1 MGCRGRFIDERLC
14 KRYRVR
20 QFGKDIAMTTFIP
33 KNLPL
38 TQTIETIKVLR
49 KTIQANRALAKL
61 NGVAKIIPNQNILIN
76 SLVLQEAKDSSEIEN
91 IITTHDELFRA
102 GLDIT
107 SVTNE
112 TKEVQHY
119 RQALLKGFALVQENG
134 LLLKRDIVAMQQ
146 ELEQNDA
153 GVRRQ
158 SGTVLRNVATGE
170 VIFEP
175 PQEYAVIQELLTN
188 LEYYINEPNDIDP
201 LINMAIIHYQFETIH
216 PFYDGNGRTG
226 RIINIL
232 YLIFK
237 ELLDIPI
244 LYLSSYIIQHKA
256 DYYRLLQEVRT
267 ENNWEEWILYML
279 DGVEQ
284 TSLET
289 IKLVDGI
296 HRLMDESKE
305 KIKSE
310 LPKIYSKDL
319 VEILFMHPYTKI
331 DFLVSGLGITR
342 KTASKYLNALEQIG
356 LIENIQI
363 KNSKFFINKELFDML
378 KKGI

>member
-1 MGCRGRFIDERLC
+1 MKTKF
-14 KRYRVR
+14 
-20 QFGKDIAMTTFIP
+20 
-33 KNLPL
+33 LPL
-38 TQTIETIKVLR
+38 PTNIETP
-49 KTIQANRALAKL
+49 TILKKAIFANRALAKL

-91 IITTHDELFRA
+91 IITSHDELFRA
-102 GLDIT
+102 ELDIA

-119 RQALLKGFALVQENG
+119 REALLKGYALVKEHG
-134 LLLKRDIVAMQQ
+134 LLLKRDIVAIQK

-153 GVRRQ
+153 GVRKQ
-158 SGTVLRNVATGE
+158 SGTVLRNMATGK
-170 VIFEP
+170 VVFEP
-175 PQEYAVIQELLTN
+175 PQEYEVIQELLTN
-188 LEYYINEPNDIDP
+188 LEQYINEPNEIDP
-201 LINMAIIHYQFETIH
+201 LVNMAIIHYQFESIH

-232 YLIFK
+232 YLILK

-244 LYLSSYIIQHKA
+244 LYLSSYIIRHKA

-267 ENNWEEWILYML
+267 QENWEEWILYML

-284 TSLET
+284 TSLAT
-289 IKLVDGI
+289 IELVNGI
-296 HRLMDESKE
+296 HELMNETKV
-305 KIKSE
+305 KIKSK

-331 DFLVSGLGITR
+331 DFLVEGLGVYR
-342 KTASKYLNALEQIG
+342 DTAARYLKKLEALGIVE
-356 LIENIQI
+356 EVKI
-363 KNSKFFINKELFDML
+363 KNSKYFVNVKLFERLQEGLMM
-378 KKGI
+378 

>member
-1 MGCRGRFIDERLC
+1 MSPFNLT
-14 KRYRVR
+14 K
-20 QFGKDIAMTTFIP
+20 
-33 KNLPL
+33 LPL
-38 TQTIETIKVLR
+38 EKTIETTKVL
-49 KTIQANRALAKL
+49 KKAISANRALAKL

-102 GLDIT
+102 GLDIA

-119 RQALLKGFALVQENG
+119 KEALLKGYALVQESG
-134 LLLKRDIVAMQQ
+134 LLLKRDIVDIQQ

-158 SGTVLRNVATGE
+158 SGTVLRNMATGE
-170 VIFEP
+170 VVFEP
-175 PQEYAVIQELLTN
+175 PQEYEVIQDLLTN
-188 LEYYINEPNDIDP
+188 LEQYINESNDIDP
-201 LINMAIIHYQFETIH
+201 LVNMAIIHYQFESIH

-232 YLIFK
+232 YLILK

-244 LYLSSYIIQHKA
+244 LYLSSYIIQNKA

-267 ENNWEEWILYML
+267 ENKWEEWILYML

-284 TSLET
+284 TSLAT
-289 IKLVDGI
+289 IELVNGI
-296 HRLMDESKE
+296 HRLMDETKE
-305 KIKSE
+305 KIKNE

-331 DFLVSGLGITR
+331 DFLVNELGITR
-342 KTASKYLNALEQIG
+342 QTASKYLIRLEEVEI
-356 LIENIQI
+356 LENIQI
-363 KNSKFFINKELFDML
+363 QNSKFYINKKLFDRL
-378 KKGI
+378 KIGI

>member
-1 MGCRGRFIDERLC
+1 
-14 KRYRVR
+14 
-20 QFGKDIAMTTFIP
+20 MTPFTP

-38 TQTIETIKVLR
+38 TQTIETTKVLK
-49 KTIQANRALAKL
+49 KTISANRALAKL

-102 GLDIT
+102 GLDIA

-112 TKEVQHY
+112 AKEVQNY
-119 RQALLKGFALVQENG
+119 REALLKGFALVQEHG
-134 LLLKRDIVAMQQ
+134 LLLKRDIVAIQS

-153 GVRRQ
+153 GIRRQ
-158 SGTVLRNVATGE
+158 SGTVLRNMATGE

-175 PQEYAVIQELLTN
+175 PQEYQFIEKLLTN
-188 LEYYINEPNDIDP
+188 LEHYINEPNDLDP
-201 LINMAIIHYQFETIH
+201 LVNMAIIHYQFETIH

-232 YLIFK
+232 YLILK

-244 LYLSSYIIQHKA
+244 LYLSSYIIQNKA

-267 ENNWEEWILYML
+267 KDNWEEWVLYML
-279 DGVEQ
+279 DGVEK

-289 IKLVDGI
+289 IELVNGI
-296 HRLMDESKE
+296 HRLMGETKEVIKE
-305 KIKSE
+305 K

-331 DFLVSGLGITR
+331 DFLVNGLGITR
-342 KTASKYLNALEQIG
+342 QTASKYLNSLEEIG
-356 LIENIQI
+356 VLRNIQI
-363 KNSKFFINKELFDML
+363 GKSKFFINEELFDML